1 VTNITMRRKVLAP
14 KFFGGGLLVI
24 TLKLVDAD
32 GRANGI
38 PGWLVRS
45 PLK

>member
-1 VTNITMRRKVLAP
+1 MRTRLAP

-24 TLKLVDAD
+24 TLKLIDAD
-32 GRANGI
+32 GRASGI
-38 PGWLVRS
+38 PGWLVRA